1 MATWG
6 QSRVGTIDPSLNHDK
21 NNYYHSF
28 KTWIEIRLKV
38 RPGSR
43 VRLTIYP
50 GQRKDK
56 SGYYHNFQTWLKG
69 QPWARLRSQ
78 VKLTIDP
85 SQRDNK
91 NDYYHSLKPNS
102 VVDPRSGSGHMSCW
116 LLIQINAMLTIDSNQ
131 CKDKNYYYYY
141 SFKIQLYDRL
151 KAKLGSWTRTIN
163 LGRLGDRPCQVDS
176 NSKTN
181 IAASFWPKKYIKK
194 VNRFFTRILF
204 WVDPIF

>member
-102 VVDPRSGSGHMSCW
+102 VVDPGPGSGHMSCW
-116 LLIQINAMLTIDSNQ
+116 LLIQVNIRIKIIIIIILKLNSIVDLRQNPGREPGPLTWVNLEVDLVRLTQ
-131 CKDKNYYYYY
+131 
-141 SFKIQLYDRL
+141 IQ
-151 KAKLGSWTRTIN
+151 KQI
-163 LGRLGDRPCQVDS
+163 
-176 NSKTN
+176 
-181 IAASFWPKKYIKK
+181 
-194 VNRFFTRILF
+194 
-204 WVDPIF
+204 